1 MARSTPKYDVFLNH
15 RGPDTKK
22 SFVIPLEQQLREE
35 GISAFLDRHN
45 IHHGDNLFKNIKDS
59 IKSAHLHIAIFSR
72 NYAHSTYC
80 LDELDQMYQMSL
92 PERKSLIP
100 VFYDV
105 KPEHVRRPLRQG
117 GPFEE
122 AFKKHEEREKP
133 EDVQRWVRALQNA
146 AEIKGFDRT
155 EYSDDYQFRKQIVF
169 EVMRIKFQRMQSFVI
184 PIMVGIYSW
193 VQHYQLPNQGEGFVS
208 FGADCT
214 NDVHVAIS
222 REPRPMSPMEPM
234 YEIVIG
240 GWSNT
245 RSVIRRRSQG
255 PILCE
260 VPVGLIRTEH
270 DSVCYLWVSID
281 SKTNLIQVGYGKEPD
296 LSSVFCIYKDI
307 NFIHE
312 AQYVSFSSWD
322 VPVTYSAI
330 SVASLP
336 SGEDSIE
343 HMFQHMMEIAIM
355 KEPSNLRFM
364 VPPKLG
370 LYNWVKPLQLPE
382 PGRGF
387 LSFGAQTYSDVH
399 IAISSKPREM
409 DPMYEIVVGGW
420 SNTKSVIRRRSQGP
434 NLCTAEVGLIE
445 PQNAVNYLWV
455 SIDKHTE
462 VIQVGHGKEPNLS
475 SVFCIY
481 KDVDFLRE
489 AQYVSFT
496 SWEYPVIYSAISVAS
511 LKSSTSELTDLSAVP
526 SSSANLPKPSC
537 QVM

>member
-1 MARSTPKYDVFLNH
+1 MARPAPKYDVFLNH

-22 SFVIPLEQQLREE
+22 GFVIPLEQQLREE
-35 GISAFLDRHN
+35 GISAFLDRHD
-45 IHHGDNLFKNIKDS
+45 IQPGDNLIENIKLS
-59 IKSAHLHIAIFSR
+59 IKSADLHIAIFSR

-80 LDELDQMYQMSL
+80 LEELDQMYQMSQ
-92 PERKSLIP
+92 KSLIP

-105 KPEHVRRPLRQG
+105 KPEHVRRPLQQG

-122 AFKKHEEREKP
+122 AFKKHEKREDS
-133 EDVQRWVRALQNA
+133 ENVQRWVRALQNV
-146 AEIKGFDRT
+146 AEIKGFDRS
-155 EYSDDYQFRKQIVF
+155 EYSDDYQFRKQIVL

-184 PIMVGIYSW
+184 PAMLGTYTW
-193 VQHYQLPNQGEGFVS
+193 VQHYQLPKQGEGFVS
-208 FGADCT
+208 FAADCT

-222 REPRPMSPMEPM
+222 PEPRVMHLMEPM
-234 YEIVIG
+234 YDIVIG

-245 RSVIRRRSQG
+245 RSAIRRRIHG
-255 PILCE
+255 PLVCE
-260 VPVGLIRTEH
+260 VPVGLIKTEH

-296 LSSVFCIYKDI
+296 LSSVFCIYKDTD
-307 NFIHE
+307 FIHR
-312 AQYVSFSSWD
+312 ARYISFSSWD
-322 VPVTYSAI
+322 VPVTYSAV

-343 HMFQHMMEIAIM
+343 HMFQHMMEITIT
-355 KEPSNLRFM
+355 KEPSDLRFT

-370 LYNWVKPLQLPE
+370 AYNWARPFQLPE

-387 LSFGAQTYSDVH
+387 LSFGAQCFSDVH
-399 IAISSKPREM
+399 IAISSKPDRET

-420 SNTKSVIRRRSQGP
+420 SNTKSIIRRRAKGP
-434 NLCTAEVGLIE
+434 DLWKADVGLIE

-455 SIDKHTE
+455 CIDKQTE
-462 VIQVGHGKEPNLS
+462 VIMVGHGKEPDLS

-481 KDVDFLRE
+481 KDTDFIRE
-489 AQYVSFT
+489 ARYVSF
-496 SWEYPVIYSAISVAS
+496 SSFDVPVTYSAISVAS
-511 LKSSTSELTDLSAVP
+511 LKSSTSEVTDLSAVP
-526 SSSANLPKPSC
+526 SSSANLPKHSC